1 MLERFYKYPKVLKR
15 MRGGAL
21 GGEMDCIAARLS
33 EVGYTRAS
41 ARIYLAQIARFSRF
55 AAEAGHQGPA
65 SLGRDVVKR
74 FLLELGTPSARVGAQ
89 TAIGHALRHVQ
100 ERFPAPPEQEALD
113 ADGQLLVAFGEHL
126 RQVRGLQPRTCDGML
141 LVARRVLGW
150 YREHRPGQPLSAV
163 TGKDVLAL
171 ASHFS
176 ALSANGRTRSAA
188 ASYTR
193 SFLRYLGWAGVVD
206 EDLARLVPRTRY
218 WRMAHL
224 PGRLGWDDVRR
235 VIDSID
241 VTDPVGVR
249 DRALVLLLATTG
261 VRNQELRLLELQDVR
276 WRDGEVLVR
285 RTKARRERVVPL
297 LEEAGSALAEYV
309 LHARPRVPAPQVFLC
324 QGPPARPLRYSSTV
338 AAIVRRRLALCGLQP
353 ARSGA
358 HLLRHS
364 LATRLVG
371 QALPIKEIAD
381 LLGHR
386 SIDTTAI
393 YVKVALPQL
402 AGVALPFP
410 GGES

>member
-1 MLERFYKYPKVLKR
+1 MLELFYKYPKVLER

-21 GGEMDCIAARLS
+21 GGEMDCIAAHLA

-55 AAEAGHQGPA
+55 AAEAGHQSPA
-65 SLGRDVVKR
+65 SIGRDVVER
-74 FLLELGTPSARVGAQ
+74 FLLELGTPSARIGAQ
-89 TAIGHALRHVQ
+89 TAIGHAFRNIRD
-100 ERFPAPPEQEALD
+100 RFPVPREQEARD
-113 ADGQLLVAFGEHL
+113 PKGQLLAAFEEHL

-141 LVARRVLGW
+141 LVANRVLGW

-163 TGKDVLAL
+163 TGEDVLAL
-171 ASHFS
+171 SSHLS
-176 ALSANGRTRSAA
+176 ALSANDRTRSVAT
-188 ASYTR
+188 SYAR
-193 SFLRYLGWAGVVD
+193 SFLRFLRWAGVVD
-206 EDLARLVPRTRY
+206 EDLARLVPRTRC

-235 VIDSID
+235 VIDAID
-241 VTDPVGVR
+241 VTDPVCVR
-249 DRALVLLLATTG
+249 DRALLLLLATTG

-276 WRDGEVLVR
+276 WRAGEVLVR
-285 RTKARRERVVPL
+285 RTKTRRERVVPL

-338 AAIVRRRLALCGLQP
+338 AAIVRRRMARCGLQP
-353 ARSGA
+353 PRAGA

-371 QALPIKEIAD
+371 QARPIKEIAD

-402 AGVALPFP
+402 ASVALPFP
-410 GGES
+410 GGEP